1 MANFDLAL
9 ERTLK
14 HEGGY
19 VNHPN
24 DPGGETYRG
33 ISRKNWPDWPGWD
46 LVDQAKQVPDPTEGD
61 MGSFLAGMRGMDVLV
76 SGFYKENFWQYAAIF
91 ILNDFIAAK
100 IFDMAVN
107 MGNKRAHMLLQ
118 RALVGVGRS
127 LAVDG
132 IVGPNTIAAAN
143 STDPVKLYLELS
155 ARQAEHY
162 AILVSKNSANSVF
175 LLGWMRRAVS

>member
-1 MANFDLAL
+1 MANFELAL

-19 VNHPN
+19 VNHPS

-33 ISRKNWPDWPGWD
+33 ISRKNWPDWAGWD
-46 LVDQAKQVPDPTEGD
+46 LVDQVKLAHDPGED
-61 MGSFLAGMRGMDVLV
+61 VESFFGGMRGMDVLV
-76 SGFYKENFWQYAAIF
+76 HDFYELNFWKYDGIE
-91 ILNDFIAAK
+91 DDVVAAK

-107 MGNKRAHMLLQ
+107 MGSKRAHMLLQ
-118 RALVGVGRS
+118 RALVGVGQS
-127 LAVDG
+127 VAVDG
-132 IVGPNTIAAAN
+132 VVGPKTIAAAN
-143 STDPVKLYLELS
+143 ATDPRALRLELA

-162 AILVSKNSANSVF
+162 AILAVRNLSNQVF